1 MTTITSSSTNPLE
14 LGLIAVDQLLKPHR
28 TNSLGS
34 TSTASTSSL
43 SDDIPEM
50 IMSSSLTSFSTTDND
65 SLSSSIRSRT
75 GSPRNDPRNAALG
88 ESPRS
93 PRAIFQTYWTSPTHI
108 KNNALVEGGT
118 DEEDDLIARLS
129 TLQIPFEA
137 PSGDHDQQA
146 AAAASHKI
154 VHEASSSSS
163 SLIEHKASFDDTSV
177 DCGHALPSRS
187 PTQTRRRQILPT
199 PPPTTAISSS
209 LMMPRRP
216 HHPLAL
222 ARSNSASAANSSAP
236 SSRYYGRQRSN
247 STSVLL
253 IKPSILRTSRYSCS
267 AIVNNSAISELHH
280 GLRNEGCHNL
290 SLRRC
295 ASAAAAAPS
304 PRTSGSRVPATT
316 SSSSASNSRPSTS
329 RKQEVDELK
338 KSVSFYSQ
346 VSVFE
351 FQVPPE
357 QQKSQKGW
365 SKYFV

>member
-34 TSTASTSSL
+34 TSTASTTSL

-118 DEEDDLIARLS
+118 DEEDELIARLS

-137 PSGDHDQQA
+137 PSDDYDQQA
-146 AAAASHKI
+146 ATAASPKI

-216 HHPLAL
+216 HHPL

-304 PRTSGSRVPATT
+304 PRTSGSRVPAT
-316 SSSSASNSRPSTS
+316 SSTSASIRPC